1 MNEFFIGIDIQTK
14 RDCCYAISDNN
25 GDLKASGWFGDD
37 HTIFFN
43 LLKELSVN
51 SKLYVGIDAPRMA
64 LISPRHWYWVG
75 SKRKWRAK
83 TQKDKG
89 RGRHCEI
96 VVSAHKLANPQW
108 TPLYHEAPNW
118 MLKGFALFEELGT
131 FLPTFEVFPT
141 ASYSLLF
148 GVKKVKVHIDFSAC
162 LPGPKDMMDAFVA
175 SVTVREFI
183 RGEGIEVGNGD
194 GLGSIVLPRPLPK
207 PFLDEVLNWP

>member
-1 MNEFFIGIDIQTK
+1 MNELFVGIDIQTR
-14 RDCCYAISDNN
+14 RDCCYAISDNSGN
-25 GDLKASGWFGDD
+25 LQESGWFGDD
-37 HTIFFN
+37 QTQFFD
-43 LLKELSVN
+43 LLKKLSVN

-64 LISPRHWYWVG
+64 LIAPRQWYWVG
-75 SKRKWRAK
+75 NKRKWRTK
-83 TQKDKG
+83 TKRDKG
-89 RGRHCEI
+89 CGRHCEI
-96 VVSAHKLANPQW
+96 IVSAHKLANPQW
-108 TPLYHEAPNW
+108 TPLYHEAPDW
-118 MLKGFALFEELGT
+118 MLRGFTLFEELGT

-162 LPGPKDMMDAFVA
+162 LLGPKDMIDALVA

-194 GLGSIVLPRPLPK
+194 GLGSIVLPRPLPN